1 VPGSIPK
8 IILEDCC
15 KRRYIFGKR
24 KLLNKNIKIFFNYF
38 LGPIIFTWL
47 AISIY
52 QQIRHQPDLEQHLKY
67 IREAVYG
74 TESWKFWLVILLM
87 FFNWGLE
94 ARKWKV
100 LLLPLEKLSFG
111 RAFKAILAGV
121 AFALNTPNRIG
132 EYGGRVLFLP
142 EGKRIRAVSLTIAGS
157 FSQLIIT
164 LVLGICGLFIL
175 SDAFALNQDIA
186 RFSIWL
192 KFLKAILVVITV
204 ICILIYF
211 RISWIIRGVE
221 KLPGVSKF
229 VQHISVLE
237 DLSVILLLRILSLSF
252 ARFIIFI
259 IQYNLLL
266 QVMHVNIGWWAGFWT
281 VSVLFLWLA
290 IWPTIA
296 LLELG
301 LRWEYSLILFS
312 MYSQNYV
319 GIYAAATCI
328 WLINLV
334 LPAMA
339 GSLFML
345 GLRIFKER

>member
-1 VPGSIPK
+1 MPK

-15 KRRYIFGKR
+15 NRRYIFGKR

-38 LGPIIFTWL
+38 LGPILFIWLSLSIFR
-47 AISIY
+47 
-52 QQIRHQPDLEQHLKY
+52 QIRQQPDLEQHLIY
-67 IREAVYG
+67 IKEAAYG
-74 TESWKFWLVILLM
+74 SAAWKFWTVILLM
-87 FFNWGLE
+87 FVNWGIE
-94 ARKWKV
+94 ARKWQV
-100 LLLPLEKLSFG
+100 LLYPLERIGLG

-132 EYGGRVLFLP
+132 EYGGRVLFIP
-142 EGKRIRAVSLTIAGS
+142 DGKRIRAVSLTIAGS

-164 LVLGICGLFIL
+164 LVIGIGGLFVL
-175 SDAFALNQDIA
+175 TDKFASNQDIA
-186 RFSIWL
+186 SISIWL
-192 KFLKAILVVITV
+192 KFLKVILIVVTT
-204 ICILIYF
+204 ICILIFF

-237 DLSVILLLRILSLSF
+237 GLSVTILLRVLSLSF
-252 ARFIIFI
+252 MRFLVFI

-266 QVMHVNIGWWAGFWT
+266 QVMHVNMGWWEGFWT

-301 LRWEYSLILFS
+301 LRWEYSLVLFG
-312 MYSQNYV
+312 MYSQNIV

-334 LPAMA
+334 LPAMG

-345 GLRIFKER
+345 GLRIFKERQ

>member
-1 VPGSIPK
+1 MPK
-8 IILEDCC
+8 IILDECC
-15 KRRYIFGKR
+15 NRWYIFGKR

-38 LGPIIFTWL
+38 LGPILFIWLSLSIFRQ
-47 AISIY
+47 IS
-52 QQIRHQPDLEQHLKY
+52 QQPELDKHLVY
-67 IREAVYG
+67 IREAAYG
-74 TESWKFWLVILLM
+74 ATAWKFWTVFLLM

-94 ARKWKV
+94 ARKWQV
-100 LLLPLEKLSFG
+100 LLRSLERMGLG

-132 EYGGRVLFLP
+132 EYGGRILFIP
-142 EGKRIRAVSLTIAGS
+142 EGKRLRAVSLTITGS

-164 LVLGICGLFIL
+164 LVFGIIGLFVL
-175 SDAFALNQDIA
+175 TNQFNLNKDFVGI
-186 RFSIWL
+186 SIWL
-192 KFLKAILVVITV
+192 KFLKGLLIVVTI
-204 ICILIYF
+204 ICILIFF

-221 KLPGVSKF
+221 KLPGLARF
-229 VQHISVLE
+229 VEHISVLE
-237 DLSVILLLRILSLSF
+237 DLSVTILLRVLSLSF
-252 ARFIIFI
+252 FRFLIFI

-266 QVMHVNIGWWAGFWT
+266 QVMHVNIDWWEGFWT

-312 MYSQNYV
+312 MYSPNIV

-334 LPAMA
+334 LPALG

-345 GLRIFKER
+345 GLRIFKERP